1 MNFLKKIFIT
11 IFLIVFSLQISFAE
25 TEIYKLTVKDKIL
38 INNTSVKI
46 NRLIDKKW
54 DIITSRYV
62 IILNKALKKTVKD
75 SRIYQIL
82 TKIKTNI
89 ISHNIEKYKQEN
101 KIEEPV
107 KNEWN
112 YKTKMNFSDFKIDMT
127 RVRTSWLWFYN
138 EVRKAKWRT
147 TYSYEN
153 QLNDTAEEWSDTSLA
168 RWVMSHKRDT
178 NDSYY
183 NYNKINSW
191 FKDRWIVCKN
201 INKATHSENIWRWY
215 YKCSNSND
223 CTDKLIEWT
232 KEVFD
237 MYMAEKGKSNQV
249 HYESVVKKE
258 FSKIWMWISIKKSDN
273 NFYEFYITTHF
284 CTELK

>member
-1 MNFLKKIFIT
+1 MNFLKKTFII
-11 IFLIVFSLQISFAE
+11 IFLFIFSIQFSFAE
-25 TEIYKLTVKDKIL
+25 ETYKLTIKDKIL

-54 DIITSRYV
+54 DIITSKYV
-62 IILNKALKKTVKD
+62 IILNKVLKKTVKN
-75 SRIYQIL
+75 SRNYQIL
-82 TKIKTNI
+82 SKIKTNI
-89 ISHNIEKYKQEN
+89 VSYNIEKYRQEN

-112 YKTKMNFSDFKIDMT
+112 YKTKTNFSDFKIDMT
-127 RVRTSWLWFYN
+127 RIRTSWLWFYN
-138 EVRKAKWRT
+138 EVRKNKWRT
-147 TYSYEN
+147 IYSYESK
-153 QLNDTAEEWSDTSLA
+153 LNDSAQEWSDTSLA
-168 RWVMSHKRDT
+168 RWIMSHKRDA

-191 FKDRWIVCKN
+191 FADRQIICEN
-201 INKATHSENIWRWY
+201 INRVTHSENIWRWY
-215 YKCSNSND
+215 YKCSDSND
-223 CTDKLIEWT
+223 CTDKLITWT

-258 FSKIWMWISIKKSDN
+258 FNKIGLWISIKKSGN
-273 NFYEFYITTHF
+273 NSFEFYITTHY
-284 CTELK
+284 CTELVN